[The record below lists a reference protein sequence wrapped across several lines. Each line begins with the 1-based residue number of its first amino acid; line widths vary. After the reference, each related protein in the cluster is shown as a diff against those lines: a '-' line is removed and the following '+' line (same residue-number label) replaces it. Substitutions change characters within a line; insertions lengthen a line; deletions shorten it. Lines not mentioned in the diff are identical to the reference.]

1 MGLPAIH
8 YAGMV
13 SAMTFARAEQIH
25 GEFLTCLG
33 SSAEDA
39 RTRML
44 SFLGWEEPD
53 EDAFAPNVRILLV
66 SGDSSTNPL
75 PSRTHLVSLSTL
87 TYTP

>member
-1 MGLPAIH
+1 
-8 YAGMV
+8 
-13 SAMTFARAEQIH
+13 
-25 GEFLTCLG
+25 
-33 SSAEDA
+33 
-39 RTRML
+39 ML